1 MYNINFIYIKRRR
14 AGHMSNPHPGHMSN
28 PPPGSHV
35 KPLARSHVKNRA
47 QHSPGSHVKFARDD
61 RAE

>member
-1 MYNINFIYIKRRR
+1 MYNIKLIYLKTT
-14 AGHMSNPHPGHMSN
+14 AGGSHVK

-35 KPLARSHVKNRA
+35 KNLAGSHVKNRA